1 LKDFTRLDEG
11 METRSLSRED
21 LHSMWVI
28 NEQGLPG
35 TGQVSQEALADL
47 LELAVLSLGTFQ
59 HGMLVGFVICLP
71 PGTSYGS
78 LNYAWFNNKL
88 DAFVYV
94 DRIAV
99 AEEHRNQGVG
109 RMLYE
114 QVISSS
120 EANGVPVAA
129 EVNSK
134 PPNPGSMRF
143 HHRFGFEEIGVLHH
157 AETSVTMLLRKG
169 AR

>member
-1 LKDFTRLDEG
+1 

-157 AETSVTMLLRKG
+157 AEKSVTMLLRKG